1 VEAARQA
8 LIERVAVLE
17 KDKED
22 RVLKN
27 FTLEVEVPEEYHSQI
42 IGKKG
47 KVITEIRDE
56 FNVNITMPKK
66 ENGNPCL
73 ITIKGMLNFL
83 LINLTAL

>member
-1 VEAARQA
+1 MWLQ
-8 LIERVAVLE
+8 
-17 KDKED
+17 
-22 RVLKN
+22 
-27 FTLEVEVPEEYHSQI
+27 VEVPEEYHSQI